1 MVSVASHCFA
11 GALCV
16 CLVLGH
22 FVAAAPPPNNYEGL
36 RELYQ
41 QLLEAGAAGSASE
54 GFEQQQQLQQA
65 AAPVGLLNLFAGGL
79 GGGLGGAGPGV
90 PLSNHQLVRKSNRTP
105 SLRLRYGRRSDPAM
119 KVRAPVSS
127 SP

>member
-1 MVSVASHCFA
+1 MVTVASRCLA

-16 CLVLGH
+16 CLVLAH
-22 FVAAAPPPNNYEGL
+22 LAAAAPPPNNYEGL

-41 QLLEAGAAGSASE
+41 QLLDAGAAGGPGE
-54 GFEQQQQLQQA
+54 GFEQGA
-65 AAPVGLLNLFAGGL
+65 VAGPAPVGLLSLLGAAGGPSL
-79 GGGLGGAGPGV
+79 GV
-90 PLSNHQLVRKSNRTP
+90 PLANHQLVRKSNRTP

-119 KVRAPVSS
+119 KVRAPASS